1 MVLSWNT
8 WDVLEGVS
16 LGLTGGCKG
25 NSTAC
30 SVVLVLVLAVL
41 QSESRIRNYFLL
53 IRFIRGLYLN
63 YVFVYYV

>member
-30 SVVLVLVLAVL
+30 SVVLVLAVL

-53 IRFIRGLYLN
+53 IRLIRGLYLN
-63 YVFVYYV
+63 YVFAYYV